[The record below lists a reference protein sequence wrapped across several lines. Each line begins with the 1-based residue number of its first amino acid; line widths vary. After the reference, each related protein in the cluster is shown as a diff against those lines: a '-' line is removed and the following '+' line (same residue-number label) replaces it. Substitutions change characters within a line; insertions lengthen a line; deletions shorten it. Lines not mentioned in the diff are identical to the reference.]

1 MMLPIV
7 RIDYPAWID
16 EIVDWT
22 RPYDEDHQRMRLA
35 IALARENVLREGGGP
50 FGAVIFE
57 RASGLAYAAGVN
69 MVSRLG
75 NSVLHAEV
83 TAIMMAHAIAGS
95 RTLGGEAGYELVTSC
110 EPCAMCL
117 GATLWSGV
125 SRIVCGATRD
135 DAMRIGF
142 DEGPVFEE
150 SYAYLHDRGI
160 EVERSVL
167 REEARDVLE
176 LYVRRGGVIY

>member
-1 MMLPIV
+1 MGLPTV

-22 RPYDEDHQRMRLA
+22 VPYHDGHQRMRLA

-50 FGAVIFE
+50 FGAAIFG
-57 RASGLAYAAGVN
+57 RDSGLVSAVGVN

-75 NSVLHAEV
+75 NSVLHAEI
-83 TAIMMAHAIAGS
+83 TAIMMAHTISGS
-95 RTLGGEAGYELVTSC
+95 RVLGGEASYELVTSC

-125 SRIVCGATRD
+125 SRVVCGAMRD

-150 SYAYLHDRGI
+150 SYAYLRGRGI
-160 EVERSVL
+160 EVERGVL
-167 REEARDVLE
+167 RDEARDVLE